1 MPRQLKTLTGNCDTY
16 RWTRDNIRYGIW
28 TRCCWEITI
37 LSLAAL
43 TKRTKPSHE
52 PAGTRCARRLGH
64 LRIIWFRC
72 DKGRAPAAEIV
83 GRRRDR

>member
-1 MPRQLKTLTGNCDTY
+1 MPRQLKALTGDCATY
-16 RWTRDNIRYGIW
+16 RWARDNIRNGMW
-28 TRCCWEITI
+28 TRCRREITI

-52 PAGTRCARRLGH
+52 PAGTRRARRLGH
-64 LRIIWFRC
+64 LRIVWFRC
-72 DKGRAPAAEIV
+72 DKGCAPAAEVV